1 VREVALAHLFARIG
15 TRLRDAARGVAPW
28 ILAATLWLSIAPAA
42 RAAEVD
48 LQLVLAVD
56 VSRSIDAREYEL
68 QQRGYAEAFAHPAVL
83 AAIRSG
89 RHGAIAVTLVE
100 WSGAEHQQVQIP
112 WLLISDEASAQDFL
126 ERVMATRRAFR
137 GWTSI
142 SAAIDFAVQL
152 FAACPYPAERRVID
166 VSGDG
171 PNNGG
176 RDVHRARDDALALGV
191 VINGLVI
198 MNDVPP
204 PGRNEA
210 SLDEIFRGQ
219 VIGGPGAFLIA
230 VEDFESFAHALRNKL
245 IREIAGLPLAVA
257 SAEASLFPR

>member
-1 VREVALAHLFARIG
+1 MAHLFARIR
-15 TRLRDAARGVAPW
+15 TQLRHARRGATPW
-28 ILAATLWLSIAPAA
+28 ILAVSLWLALAPGA
-42 RAAEVD
+42 RAADVD

-56 VSRSIDAREYEL
+56 VSRSIDEREYEL

-83 AAIRSG
+83 DAIRSG

-100 WSGAEHQQVQIP
+100 WAGADHQQVQVP
-112 WLLISDEASAQDFL
+112 WLLIRDAASAHDFL
-126 ERVMATRRAFR
+126 ERVMATRRAFW

-152 FAACPYPAERRVID
+152 FALCPHPAERRVID

-198 MNDVPP
+198 MNDGPP
-204 PGRNEA
+204 RGRTEMP
-210 SLDEIFRGQ
+210 LDEIFRGQ

-245 IREIAGLPLAVA
+245 IREIAGMPLAVA